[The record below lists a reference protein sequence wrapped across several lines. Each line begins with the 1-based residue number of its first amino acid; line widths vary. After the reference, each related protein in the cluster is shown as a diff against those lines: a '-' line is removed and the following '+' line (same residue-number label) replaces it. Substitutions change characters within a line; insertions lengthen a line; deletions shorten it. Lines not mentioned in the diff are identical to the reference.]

1 MNAKFSF
8 PVFMDTCNHYIHKS
22 RKLDKKT
29 PDIQTKDPAD
39 MEMKHHHSA
48 YNVKDHGSSS
58 MIHDDTIHHVQSIPW
73 ESANS
78 DTRVDPYLCDLDL
91 ELCNRS
97 NYVDIY
103 NPNSSSDYNKLSSNT
118 SVEYKQYLVPPQP
131 QECTQRRTSLHG
143 KTITVRISRNETR
156 YRKLQ
161 AKIYNFLE
169 RPKTWPSVIYHVIV
183 FASVFGC
190 LVLSVLST
198 IHEYTES
205 AGRIL
210 LYMELVI
217 LFWFFAEYCLRL
229 WSAGCRSRYQTWR
242 GRLNFARRPFCIV
255 DVIVI
260 VASVIVLAVD
270 SDRNMFAASA
280 LRGLRFF
287 QILRMIRMD
296 RRGGSFKL
304 LASVVWAHRQELFTT
319 VYIGFLGLIFS
330 SFLIFLVEKKENEKI
345 RTYADA
351 LWWGV
356 ITLCTVGYGD
366 SVPQSGL
373 GKTIAGCSCLAIISF
388 YALPPITLCT
398 VGYGDTVPKTWMGKI
413 IAAFC
418 ALAGISFFALPAGI
432 LGSGFALKVQQ
443 HQRQKHLIRRRVP
456 AATLIQCLWR
466 CYAADPHSSSAATWK
481 IHMRPL
487 RKPVGLTNSYSMIE
501 RSGFSRFSRFSTLK
515 RRSDKI
521 HSGTNTGGNN
531 AAPTVSSDET
541 NTDLPRSA
549 PAKPEGLDA
558 MYTFISDEEA
568 AKMKHIQQTL
578 DHEKPQNPDGKLE
591 KESDELLATFSQAQ
605 IGNVQANVID
615 PLSSGDREY
624 IGLSKQRRQLT
635 TNGQNYTN
643 QPMLQQESVLCTSR
657 GSEVIMHPLTEKEKV
672 AVRVIRK
679 LRFFVARRKFR
690 EALRPYDVKDVIE
703 QYSAGHVDML
713 ARVKTLQ
720 ARLDQILGRPGSKN
734 DDVYDSHLCLA
745 SRIVKIEHKI
755 DTVEMKLDRLINLY
769 KADRFIKYHGQ
780 MGNTSVVGKRLLRGG
795 EKNVQE
801 KYVQYSD
808 TQDKSYH
815 EQKSMMTSA
824 AGQKVQLLE
833 DDGYTIRDKPYIR
846 FANQRLPKSERN
858 SRIVSSPLAL
868 TNERWR
874 SFEYET
880 PNTSAY
886 HYSEPMSKEYNAS
899 HRSSHP
905 HPMSLK
911 PHFSCSTDK
920 LPPTYNKHTYPLQST
935 SSGNL
940 IPSGR
945 VMSTFSESCLGA
957 VIDDADDDHDDRP
970 KHQEVVNKAYHQQ
983 PSDELYLDDLL
994 NTCNLTESI
1003 SSIKIPDPYAS
1014 PSKSCLRRQ
1023 DEIVSPTDCQ
1033 FIDDDEKKSLISSSD
1048 NVLVDSVKSPQDEK
1062 DVNDDERAI
1071 RNSI

>member
-1 MNAKFSF
+1 MSAKFSF
-8 PVFMDTCNHYIHKS
+8 PVFLDTCNHYIHKNL
-22 RKLDKKT
+22 KLDKKT
-29 PDIQTKDPAD
+29 TDIITTKDPVD
-39 MEMKHHHSA
+39 MEMKHHSA
-48 YNVKDHGSSS
+48 YNVKEHGSSS

-73 ESANS
+73 ESVKS
-78 DTRVDPYLCDLDL
+78 DTRVDPYLCDFDI

-97 NYVDIY
+97 NYVDMY

-388 YALPPITLCT
+388 YALPP
-398 VGYGDTVPKTWMGKI
+398 
-413 IAAFC
+413 
-418 ALAGISFFALPAGI
+418 GI

-521 HSGTNTGGNN
+521 HSGTNTGVNN
-531 AAPTVSSDET
+531 TAPTVSSDET

-558 MYTFISDEEA
+558 MYTFISDEDA
-568 AKMKHIQQTL
+568 AKLKHIQQAL
-578 DHEKPQNPDGKLE
+578 DHEKPHSPDGKLE
-591 KESDELLATFSQAQ
+591 KESDEMLATFSQAQ
-605 IGNVQANVID
+605 IGNIQANVID

-624 IGLSKQRRQLT
+624 ISLSKQRRQLT
-635 TNGQNYTN
+635 TNGQNYAN

-780 MGNTSVVGKRLLRGG
+780 MGNTGVVGKRLLRSG

-808 TQDKSYH
+808 TQDKPYH
-815 EQKSMMTSA
+815 EQKSLMTSTT
-824 AGQKVQLLE
+824 GQKVQLLE
-833 DDGYTIRDKPYIR
+833 DDDGYTIRDKPYIR

-886 HYSEPMSKEYNAS
+886 HYSEPMSKEYQ
-899 HRSSHP
+899 

-911 PHFSCSTDK
+911 PHFSCSSDK

-957 VIDDADDDHDDRP
+957 VVDDDGDNDDDRP
-970 KHQEVVNKAYHQQ
+970 KLQEINKQYHPQQ
-983 PSDELYLDDLL
+983 SVDELYLDDLL
-994 NTCNLTESI
+994 NTCNLTESVNL
-1003 SSIKIPDPYAS
+1003 IKIPDPYAS

-1023 DEIVSPTDCQ
+1023 DEVVSPVDCQ

-1048 NVLVDSVKSPQDEK
+1048 NVVVDSVKSPQD
-1062 DVNDDERAI
+1062 DNDDDDNERAI
-1071 RNSI
+1071 RKSI

>member
-1 MNAKFSF
+1 MTAHFSSH
-8 PVFMDTCNHYIHKS
+8 VFMDTCNHYTHRDLRRVKTAEYME
-22 RKLDKKT
+22 KK
-29 PDIQTKDPAD
+29 DQID
-39 MEMKHHHSA
+39 MEMKIQP
-48 YNVKDHGSSS
+48 YDMETDRCSSTVNDKLTLQINS
-58 MIHDDTIHHVQSIPW
+58 KPW
-73 ESANS
+73 DSTDA
-78 DTRVDPYLCDLDL
+78 RIDPYPCDLDL
-91 ELCNRS
+91 ELCNQS
-97 NYVDIY
+97 NYLDVY
-103 NPNSSSDYNKLSSNT
+103 GPNRCLDYKKVLCST
-118 SVEYKQYLVPPQP
+118 SREYKQFLAPPPPP

-143 KTITVRISRNETR
+143 KTITIRISRNETR

-388 YALPPITLCT
+388 YALPP
-398 VGYGDTVPKTWMGKI
+398 
-413 IAAFC
+413 
-418 ALAGISFFALPAGI
+418 GI

-466 CYAADPHSSSAATWK
+466 CYAADPHSSSSATWK

-515 RRSDKI
+515 RRSEKI
-521 HSGTNTGGNN
+521 PSGTNINVNN
-531 AAPTVSSDET
+531 TAPSLSSDEPNAGT
-541 NTDLPRSA
+541 PRSA
-549 PAKPEGLDA
+549 PAKHEC
-558 MYTFISDEEA
+558 SDVIYNFVHNEEA
-568 AKMKHIQQTL
+568 EKMKHIQEAL
-578 DHEKPQNPDGKLE
+578 DSEKIQDSLE
-591 KESDELLATFSQAQ
+591 KGADELLTAYSKAQ
-605 IGNVQANVID
+605 ITNDTKNATD
-615 PLSSGDREY
+615 LLPSGPSEY
-624 IGLSKQRRQLT
+624 VNISKRRGQLT
-635 TNGQNYTN
+635 SYGHSYPYHTTF
-643 QPMLQQESVLCTSR
+643 QQDSVLCSSR
-657 GSEVIMHPLTEKEKV
+657 GSEVILHPLTEKEKV

-679 LRFFVARRKFR
+679 LRFLVARRKFR

-720 ARLDQILGRPGSKN
+720 ARLDQILGRPGSKS
-734 DDVYDSHLCLA
+734 DDVYDSHQCLA

-755 DTVEMKLDRLINLY
+755 DTVEMKLDRLITLY
-769 KADRFIKYHGQ
+769 KADRLLKYH
-780 MGNTSVVGKRLLRGG
+780 NHLETSDPI
-795 EKNVQE
+795 EKHSARSREKSVQE
-801 KYVQYSD
+801 KYVQYYNPSRASNKHEGSD
-808 TQDKSYH
+808 TMISTE
-815 EQKSMMTSA
+815 EQQSQPL
-824 AGQKVQLLE
+824 GNDRYV
-833 DDGYTIRDKPYIR
+833 INNRPYIR
-846 FANQRLPKSERN
+846 FTKRRLPTSERSSLVVN
-858 SRIVSSPLAL
+858 SSLAL
-868 TNERWR
+868 ANETWR
-874 SFEYET
+874 SFDSET
-880 PNTSAY
+880 PVMSASFQDKPKDEVNETSHSRHDHNMHLKSQFLSNAD
-886 HYSEPMSKEYNAS
+886 ELPSK
-899 HRSSHP
+899 
-905 HPMSLK
+905 LK
-911 PHFSCSTDK
+911 HI
-920 LPPTYNKHTYPLQST
+920 YALQSA
-935 SSGNL
+935 SSGN
-940 IPSGR
+940 IVPGR
-945 VMSTFSESCLGA
+945 GTLSTSSESCLKTVEGN
-957 VIDDADDDHDDRP
+957 DNLPRSKPRKNTKPEHDGKVNRQKLSNDP
-970 KHQEVVNKAYHQQ
+970 EV
-983 PSDELYLDDLL
+983 LL
-994 NTCNLTESI
+994 HTCNFTESI
-1003 SSIKIPDPYAS
+1003 DLIKMLDPHPS
-1014 PSKSCLRRQ
+1014 PSRPSIGRQ
-1023 DEIVSPTDCQ
+1023 EEIPSTADHR
-1033 FIDDDEKKSLISSSD
+1033 FLDDDKNCLLGSNDIISE
-1048 NVLVDSVKSPQDEK
+1048 SVKNVQDNE
-1062 DVNDDERAI
+1062 DE
-1071 RNSI
+1071 